1 MMPRHSLSQLISVTG
16 LSRATSARVGQRI
29 VAHFDVDIV
38 GIQIRGCALI
48 RTENDGVAI
57 STPNV
62 NAERAQRGVTIVDAS
77 LRSAVTFAAR
87 EAYRKL
93 GGADLPQWA
102 MKPTA
107 PADETEAA

>member
-1 MMPRHSLSQLISVTG
+1 MQQDSFSQLISVTG
-16 LSRATSARVGQRI
+16 LSRASSVRTGRRI

-62 NAERAQRGVTIVDAS
+62 NVDHAQRGVRIADAA

-93 GGADLPQWA
+93 GGSDLPDWA
-102 MKPTA
+102 MKQKP
-107 PADETEAA
+107 PVVETEAA

>member
-1 MMPRHSLSQLISVTG
+1 M
-16 LSRATSARVGQRI
+16 
-29 VAHFDVDIV
+29 AHFDVEIV

-62 NAERAQRGVTIVDAS
+62 NAERAQRGVTIADAS
-77 LRSAVTFAAR
+77 LRSAITFAAR

-93 GGADLPQWA
+93 GGNDLPEWA
-102 MKPTA
+102 MKNSVA
-107 PADETEAA
+107 GANAEAA